1 MQTQDQGGE
10 EEPGDGPVS
19 GIRLLDSRPAAA
31 EILGG
36 TLAYWRADPYERLAM
51 ANFRVLVSDPISDKG
66 VEALAAAPGIEVD
79 VHTGLP
85 PEEFLKIIG
94 DYDALVVRSQTKVTA
109 EVLAAATKLKAV
121 GRAGVGVDNIDRQA
135 ATDHGVI
142 VMNTPTGNTIST
154 AEHAFTLMLS
164 CARNIGP
171 AHAGVLAGDFKAAR
185 KAFQGIELNGKRLAV
200 IGMGRIG
207 SEFAKRAQAFNM
219 EVVAYDPFLTE
230 SRARELKV
238 TLAESPD
245 AALNGA
251 DVVTLHVPLTE
262 STQHLLNE
270 QRLALMNPGAIV
282 VNCARGGLIDEAAL
296 KAAIDS
302 GHIAGCA
309 LDVFEVEPPPADHP
323 LFSLGKHVT
332 FTPHLGAS
340 TNEAQENVGI
350 EVAIQIRDFL
360 ATGEI
365 RNAINMPSLDA
376 TALRELGPY
385 LDLAAALGALLAKLG
400 PDNADS
406 LRVSYHGDLAGKDT
420 GLVSRTALYRLLEQS
435 RQDGQVNLVNA
446 PAVAKAMGLDLVES
460 TINAQ
465 TEFNDLLV
473 VELRKGDQKFRI
485 AGTIIGRSPRIV
497 EIDRLFVD
505 VPITGHLLIV
515 RNDDR
520 PGIVGAVGTLLGQ
533 HGQNIANLSLGRD
546 KSGGNALSVIELDAP
561 ADGDLMS
568 AIRAIP
574 GVTLATGVSL

>member
-1 MQTQDQGGE
+1 MD
-10 EEPGDGPVS
+10 
-19 GIRLLDSRPAAA
+19 
-31 EILGG
+31 
-36 TLAYWRADPYERLAM
+36 
-51 ANFRVLVSDPISDKG
+51 NFRVLVSDPISEKG
-66 VEALAAAPGIEVD
+66 VEALAAAPGIDVD
-79 VHTGLP
+79 VNTGLP
-85 PEEFLKIIG
+85 PEELLKIIG

-109 EVLAAATKLKAV
+109 EVLAAAKKLKAV

-164 CARNIGP
+164 CARNIAP

-207 SEFAKRAQAFNM
+207 TEFAKRAQAFNM
-219 EVVAYDPFLTE
+219 EVVAFDPFLTE

-245 AALNGA
+245 AALKGA
-251 DVVTLHVPLTE
+251 DVVTLHVPLTDD
-262 STQHLLNE
+262 TKHIMNAD
-270 QRLALMNPGAIV
+270 RLALMNPGAIV

-309 LDVFEVEPPPADHP
+309 LDVFENEPPAADHP
-323 LFSLGKHVT
+323 LFSLGKHVA

-360 ATGEI
+360 STGEI

-376 TALRELGPY
+376 AALKALGSY
-385 LDLAAALGALLAKLG
+385 LDLAGALGKVLAKLG
-400 PDNADS
+400 PENPDS
-406 LRVSYHGDLAGKDT
+406 LRVSYHGDLASKDT
-420 GLVSRTALYRLLEQS
+420 GLVSRTALYRLLERS
-435 RQDGQVNLVNA
+435 RPDGQVNLVNA
-446 PAVAKAMGLDLVES
+446 PAVAKSMGLDLVES

-465 TEFNDLLV
+465 TEFSDLLV
-473 VELRKGDQKFRI
+473 AELRKGDEKFRV

-497 EIDRLFVD
+497 EINRLFVD
-505 VPITGHLLIV
+505 VPIEGHLLIV

-520 PGIVGAVGTLLGQ
+520 PGIVGAVGTLLGEF
-533 HGQNIANLSLGRD
+533 GQNIANFSLARD
-546 KSGGNALSVIELDAP
+546 KAAKNAISVIELDAP
-561 ADGDLMS
+561 CEADQMEK
-568 AIRAIP
+568 IRQIP
-574 GVTLATGVSL
+574 GVTSASGISL